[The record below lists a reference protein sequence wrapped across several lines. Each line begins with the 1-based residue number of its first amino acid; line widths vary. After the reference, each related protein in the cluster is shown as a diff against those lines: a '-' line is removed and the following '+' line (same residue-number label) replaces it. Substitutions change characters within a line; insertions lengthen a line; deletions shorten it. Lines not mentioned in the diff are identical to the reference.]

1 MKVVISRGFIF
12 GFKLLYDWQR
22 LETRIEGYGS
32 VAAGD

>member
-12 GFKLLYDWQR
+12 GFKLLYVRQR

-32 VAAGD
+32 VAASD